1 MRGYNRDTPFLW
13 WENPVASINTVSP
26 SPSNAE
32 SIGDHS
38 RPGSADHSDGGSLSP
53 RSRSQSV
60 SSPLLS
66 LQHTGTDSLRSR
78 GRISV
83 RPFPAARAGS
93 TVPSA
98 PANDA
103 PSIFAPRPVKASDAV
118 SLQVLG
124 GQRALSPMR
133 LRPAAAHPRM
143 EAESSSIAPDSP
155 PANTPASP
163 HPAGETAT
171 RYAPPP
177 EAPPGWKPESDGAQ
191 RYTPPPGSPPGWK
204 PESDGA
210 PRYDP
215 PPGPPPG
222 WKPESDGAPR
232 YDPPPG
238 PPPGWKPESDGAPRY
253 DPPPGP
259 PPGFHAHHPGAHPE
273 PLMQEMPLHPGVT
286 SHGQPAEPHW
296 LQQRLPQ
303 LVNMGGQIA
312 DIALSTLNAFLQI
325 LVKAAHKLEELSRK

>member
-1 MRGYNRDTPFLW
+1 M
-13 WENPVASINTVSP
+13 ASINTVSP

-53 RSRSQSV
+53 RSRSPSV

-66 LQHTGTDSLRSR
+66 LQHARTDSLHSR

-83 RPFPAARAGS
+83 SPFPAARARS

-124 GQRALSPMR
+124 GQRAPSPMR
-133 LRPAAAHPRM
+133 LQPAAAHPRM

-155 PANTPASP
+155 RANTPASP

-191 RYTPPPGSPPGWK
+191 RYAPPPGAPPGWK
-204 PESDGA
+204 PEPDGA
-210 PRYDP
+210 QRYTP

-222 WKPESDGAPR
+222 WKPEPDGAHR
-232 YDPPPG
+232 YAPPP
-238 PPPGWKPESDGAPRY
+238 D
-253 DPPPGP
+253 P
-259 PPGFHAHHPGAHPE
+259 PPGFHAHHPDVRPQ
-273 PLMQEMPLHPGVT
+273 PLMQQMPLHPEVT
-286 SHGQPAEPHW
+286 SHAQPAEPHW

-303 LVNMGGQIA
+303 LANMGGQIA
-312 DIALSTLNAFLQI
+312 DIALSILNAVLQI
-325 LVKAAHKLEELSRK
+325 AVKIAHKIEELSRK

>member
-38 RPGSADHSDGGSLSP
+38 RPGRADHPDGGSLSP

-60 SSPLLS
+60 SAALLN
-66 LQHTGTDSLRSR
+66 LQHAGTDSLHSR

-83 RPFPAARAGS
+83 SPFPAARARS
-93 TVPSA
+93 TAPST

-103 PSIFAPRPVKASDAV
+103 PSIFAPRPVRASDAV
-118 SLQVLG
+118 SLQG
-124 GQRALSPMR
+124 FGRQRAPSPMR
-133 LRPAAAHPRM
+133 LRPASAPPRM

-177 EAPPGWKPESDGAQ
+177 
-191 RYTPPPGSPPGWK
+191 
-204 PESDGA
+204 
-210 PRYDP
+210 
-215 PPGPPPG
+215 GPPPG
-222 WKPESDGAPR
+222 WKPEADGAQRFAPPPGWKPEPDGAPR

-259 PPGFHAHHPGAHPE
+259 PPGFHAHHPDVHPE
-273 PLMQEMPLHPGVT
+273 PLMQQMPLHPAVT

-303 LVNMGGQIA
+303 LANMGGQFA
-312 DIALSTLNAFLQI
+312 DIALSILNAVLQI
-325 LVKAAHKLEELSRK
+325 AVKIAHKIEELSRK